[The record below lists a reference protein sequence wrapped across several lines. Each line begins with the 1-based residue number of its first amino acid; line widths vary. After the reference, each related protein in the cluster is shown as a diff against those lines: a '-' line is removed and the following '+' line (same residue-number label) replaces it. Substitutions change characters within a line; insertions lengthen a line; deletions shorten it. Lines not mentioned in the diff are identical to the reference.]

1 MKQDKAGVY
10 VDAKKLRRCLHAA
23 QFCMTKADRIIYS
36 TPALIACGD
45 IIGYFQLAYDIPEQR
60 EYYIH
65 MFIKSFA
72 VLRADIEEMFEL
84 EIIRPSSTTAIV
96 MNDKEKE
103 SVNGRQL
110 LLRIIELLARIDEG
124 INKWRLSLKAGTRP
138 AESQPAAP
146 KE

>member
-10 VDAKKLRRCLHAA
+10 IDAKKLRRCLHAA

-36 TPALIACGD
+36 TPALIACGE
-45 IIGYFQLAYDIPEQR
+45 IIGYFQLAYDIPEYR

-65 MFIKSFA
+65 MFIKAFA
-72 VLRADIEEMFEL
+72 VLRSDIEEMFEMG
-84 EIIRPSSTTAIV
+84 IIRPSSTTAIV
-96 MNDKEKE
+96 MNDHEKE

-110 LLRIIELLARIDEG
+110 LLRIIELLGKIDEG
-124 INKWRLSLKAGTRP
+124 INKWRLSLKGGPRS
-138 AESQPAAP
+138 AEFRPAAP